1 MKKVI
6 IVIIFAVLVAAAG
19 WQFYVK
25 GKSPSKNPQA
35 DPKNSAVA
43 VEVVS
48 VKQGIIRDTS
58 VFSGTLLPSSQ
69 FTVAPKISGRLEKIS
84 VNIGD
89 RVTQGQLIALL
100 DDDEYVQQVEQ
111 AKAELDVAKANI
123 EENLSALYLARSEYE
138 RAKAL
143 REKKI
148 VSESELDVAEAQYKA
163 TEAKQKVLLAQ
174 VAQKEA
180 ALKFATVK
188 LEYTR
193 IRASWENGDS
203 YRVIG
208 ERYVDQ
214 GAMLNANAPIVS
226 IIDIQNLTA
235 VIHVIERD
243 YPRIKKGQA
252 AKITTDAFPG
262 KDFNGKVT
270 RIAPVLKESARQAR
284 VEISVANPSELIK
297 PGMFVRVEIE
307 FARQE
312 NATIIPVNALI
323 KHQDILGIFLADG
336 ETMKAQFIPV
346 ELGIKTGNLV
356 EVSSPTLSG
365 LVVVMGQHLLN
376 DGSALL
382 IPGKE
387 EIFSPRKTGGSGTT
401 GKQK

>member
-1 MKKVI
+1 MKKAI
-6 IVIIFAVLVAAAG
+6 ILIVLAVLVAAAG

-25 GKSPSKNPQA
+25 GKSPSKSPQA
-35 DPKNSAVA
+35 NPRNSAVA

-48 VKQGIIRDTS
+48 VKQGTVRDTS

-69 FTVAPKISGRLEKIS
+69 FTVAPKISGRLEKIL

-123 EENLSALYLARSEYE
+123 EENISALNLASREYE
-138 RAKAL
+138 RTQGL
-143 REKKI
+143 RKKKI

-163 TEAKQKVLLAQ
+163 KEAKQKVLLAQ

-180 ALKFATVK
+180 ALKFATVR
-188 LEYTR
+188 LGYTR

-270 RIAPVLKESARQAR
+270 RISPVLKESARQAR
-284 VEISVANPSELIK
+284 VEISVPNPSELIK

-307 FARQE
+307 FEKRE

-323 KHQDILGIFLADG
+323 KQQDAVGVFLAEG
-336 ETMKAQFIPV
+336 KTMKARFIPV
-346 ELGIKTGNLV
+346 ELGIKTGDLV

-365 LVVVMGQHLLN
+365 LVVVMGQHLLK
-376 DGSALL
+376 DGSPLL
-382 IPGKE
+382 ITGQE
-387 EIFSPRKTGGSGTT
+387 NMSSPKKKGGVNTGN
-401 GKQK
+401 KQ